1 MLSSRDMYSNQS
13 DFTTAQME
21 QIKCIFLKMIL
32 LKILPLQYEM
42 MQNMKLQLLQKLF
55 LPPPFSPP
63 VPNGPAV
70 IIFTA
75 SPKVVGLSGVWG
87 PAVKMEIIFTAG
99 LWLGM
104 VVRLSWIYQDRMV

>member
-1 MLSSRDMYSNQS
+1 M
-13 DFTTAQME
+13 
-21 QIKCIFLKMIL
+21 
-32 LKILPLQYEM
+32 
-42 MQNMKLQLLQKLF
+42 
-55 LPPPFSPP
+55 

-75 SPKVVGLSGVWG
+75 GPKVVGLSGVWG